1 MTAGWRSINSFPIL
15 SIITAVMAIGL
26 TGCQSG
32 PPSPGESQQS
42 VISWRVL
49 ESRGNVAIDNEEIF
63 LDEVLQ
69 TGDFLTNDSQIVMD
83 GSAYLIASRSGLQL
97 TASGDTMLN
106 LSVNNNAA
114 TLTAHHGKLRLRL
127 AAAADDVKRIETPH
141 LTASGTAATFE
152 LSIDDNGT
160 EIAVM
165 SGNVALSTPDG
176 EHYVRLVAGATARVG
191 DETLSALDAGAD
203 ADEIAGHQP
212 NDGKSWPSDGSGETS
227 KHASLAPETQFGQS
241 ASQEFP
247 SLEPMPHIGE
257 PGEMAIRLA
266 SNPRPGTSEPEQQGA
281 LDAALQSNEPAL
293 KAAVMSNPTSYNAE
307 SSNNEDD
314 LQQKFDSLTEGLLNG
329 LYMNT
334 TTTKSFP

>member
-1 MTAGWRSINSFPIL
+1 MTAGWRSTHSFPIL
-15 SIITAVMAIGL
+15 SIITVVMTISL
-26 TGCQSG
+26 TGCQTSQ
-32 PPSPGESQQS
+32 PSPGESQQS
-42 VISWRVL
+42 VISWHVL

-69 TGDFLTNDSQIVMD
+69 TGDLLTTDSQIVMD

-114 TLTAHHGKLRLRL
+114 TLTAHHGQLRLRL

-141 LTASGTAATFE
+141 LSASGTAATLE
-152 LSIDDNGT
+152 LNIDDNGT

-191 DETLSALDAGAD
+191 DETLSALDAGAE
-203 ADEIAGHQP
+203 AIAGHQP
-212 NDGKSWPSDGSGETS
+212 SDGKSWPSDGSGETS

-241 ASQEFP
+241 VSQEFP
-247 SLEPMPHIGE
+247 SVEPMPHIEE

-266 SNPRPGTSEPEQQGA
+266 SNPRPGISEPEQQGA

-293 KAAVMSNPTSYNAE
+293 KAAVMSTPTSYDAN
-307 SSNNEDD
+307 SSNKEDN
-314 LQQKFDSLTEGLLNG
+314 LHKKFDALTEGLLDG
-329 LYMNT
+329 LYMKT
-334 TTTKSFP
+334 TTTNSFP